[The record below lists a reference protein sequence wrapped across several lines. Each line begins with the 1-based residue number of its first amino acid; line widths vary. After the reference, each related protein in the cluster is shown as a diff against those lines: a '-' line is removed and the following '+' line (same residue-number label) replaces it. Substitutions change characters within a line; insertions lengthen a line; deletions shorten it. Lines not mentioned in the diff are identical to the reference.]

1 MKKYRFLL
9 QMICLL
15 MANSIFAEGKQHLC
29 VLLKSGTQIN
39 VAIEERPMITFDGT
53 VMRVDDGDY
62 QIANVRKWM
71 IGDPE
76 VIAQDIENAKAGNAI
91 SYQNGIL
98 TVGKQTNVRAYNMAG
113 VEMPVQ
119 VKNGQVDMT
128 TWPQDVYVI
137 KAGSETL
144 KLRKR

>member
-1 MKKYRFLL
+1 
-9 QMICLL
+9 MICLL

-39 VAIEERPMITFDGT
+39 VAIEERPMISFDGT
-53 VMRVDDGDY
+53 VMRVGDGDY

-76 VIAQDIENAKAGNAI
+76 KIAQGIEDTKAGNTI

-98 TVGKQTNVRAYNMAG
+98 TVGKQTDVRAYNAAG
-113 VEMPVQ
+113 MEMPVR
-119 VKNGQVDMT
+119 VENGKVDMT
-128 TWPQDVYVI
+128 AWPHDIYVI
-137 KAGSETL
+137 KAGKETL

>member
-76 VIAQDIENAKAGNAI
+76 VIAQGIEDAKAGNAI